1 MALLTPKVPSERNV
15 RIYYAV
21 HAHRKRQADVARDN
35 GLSQSRV
42 SRICDQVEYWITLG
56 KPGTC
61 LSVETQAFIAADLWN
76 ERLAYYESQAS
87 QAFRQTC
94 EPPAN
99 DEAEEKPRKQA
110 AKPPKP
116 DPRLLKQAVDCA
128 REQYQ
133 LSSILSKA
141 RAELH
146 RHLGEDP
153 LFGEEMEVCEAQAA
167 CQEVGA
173 RHGELCAKGATL
185 PPLPRFDAQAV
196 ELFARN
202 RIRRQQ
208 PRNSRIKDYLPPEW
222 SAIVTA
228 VDDAP
233 LAYPGAE
240 VVLPPSPITNDQAYD
255 QDSPTPSEPEEVI
268 TDSIPTP
275 EPTPP
280 CDEPPKNYHFDYT
293 VLARRH
299 KSPPPGQLPP
309 IRWHRMT

>member
-76 ERLAYYESQAS
+76 ERLAYYQRQADN
-87 QAFRQTC
+87 AFQLTC
-94 EPPAN
+94 QPPTS
-99 DEAEEKPRKQA
+99 DEAEEQPKKQA

-133 LSSILSKA
+133 LATILSKA

-146 RHLGEDP
+146 RQLGEDP
-153 LFGEEMEVCEAQAA
+153 LFGEEMEASEAQAA

-173 RHGELCAKGATL
+173 RHHELCAKGATL

-208 PRNSRIKDYLPPEW
+208 PRNSRIKDHLPPEW

-240 VVLPPSPITNDQAYD
+240 VVPDPSPVTNDQAYD
-255 QDSPTPSEPEEVI
+255 QDSSARSEPVEVVTQSAPTPAP
-268 TDSIPTP
+268 P
-275 EPTPP
+275 PP
-280 CDEPPKNYHFDYT
+280 CDEPPQNYHFDYT

>member
-21 HAHRKRQADVARDN
+21 HAHRQRQADVARDN

-76 ERLAYYESQAS
+76 ARLAYYERQAS
-87 QAFRQTC
+87 EAFRQTC

-99 DEAEEKPRKQA
+99 DEADGTSRKQA

-133 LSSILSKA
+133 LSSVLSKA

-153 LFGEEMEVCEAQAA
+153 LFGEEMEASQAQAA
-167 CQEVGA
+167 CHEVGA
-173 RHGELCAKGATL
+173 RHRELSAKGATL
-185 PPLPRFDAQAV
+185 PPLPRFDAQVV

-208 PRNSRIKDYLPPEW
+208 PRTSRIKEHLPPEW

-233 LAYPGAE
+233 LSYPGAE
-240 VVLPPSPITNDQAYD
+240 VVSETSPVTNDQAYD
-255 QDSPTPSEPEEVI
+255 QDSSAPSEPEEVVAQS
-268 TDSIPTP
+268 TPTP
-275 EPTPP
+275 APSST
-280 CDEPPKNYHFDYT
+280 CDERPPVHHFDYT
-293 VLARRH
+293 AVARRH

-309 IRWHRMT
+309 IRWYRMT